1 MDASFLGCLVG
12 VTRQH
17 ITRLCRSGKIPGAYQ
32 SKGGHWRF
40 RWSSELSQW
49 ANIECDRRIFD
60 ARRALISR
68 DKLYKESFTLY
79 RLQDI
84 IAKRH
89 AEVRR
94 RLYMKRDDQV

>member
-1 MDASFLGCLVG
+1 MDASFLGFLVG

-40 RWSSELSQW
+40 RWSNELSQW

-60 ARRALISR
+60 ARRARISHE
-68 DKLYKESFTLY
+68 KLVKESYTLY
-79 RLQDI
+79 RLRDMI
-84 IAKRH
+84 EKRH
-89 AEVRR
+89 AEVQRK
-94 RLYMKRDDQV
+94 LWMNWDDQG